1 MEKLIE
7 LQEAKKAAQEV
18 IATIDVATS
27 SLKSASTWGIFDI
40 LGGGLFASL
49 VKRDKIK
56 DVNEDIQ
63 SVYYALNLLNRELKD
78 IDEHFPTEISNTL
91 GDNILDVYFDNIFT
105 DLRVQG
111 EIKQELTQLKELRSS
126 ISDLIQKLDLEI
138 EELK

>member
-56 DVNEDIQ
+56 DVNEDIR
-63 SVYYALNLLNRELKD
+63 SVYYALNLLNSELKD
-78 IDEHFPTEISNTL
+78 IDEHFPAEISDTL
-91 GDNILDVYFDNIFT
+91 GDNILDIYFDNIFT

-138 EELK
+138 HRLK